1 MSVAVVESFHNSGRI
16 TLAAWKGFQPSMGLV
31 LLFVGSSNTS
41 TLSHVSPNPVES
53 RDSGGHEHGEADKAS
68 PVCSLSIGEG
78 NKKTKIEPMNIDPQT
93 TANIMIL
100 GAIGSSLS
108 GFWVICWA
116 FSKMAALAK
125 QMKLKADN
133 SKNPRG
139 MYLWIAVIF
148 WAMNLFFIL
157 SGTEVTRLF
166 VFSCVLNVML
176 LQLIILGYI
185 VKRWITYISNVADK
199 N

>member
-1 MSVAVVESFHNSGRI
+1 MPAG
-16 TLAAWKGFQPSMGLV
+16 AWPW
-31 LLFVGSSNTS
+31 T
-41 TLSHVSPNPVES
+41 
-53 RDSGGHEHGEADKAS
+53 
-68 PVCSLSIGEG
+68 IGEG

>member
-1 MSVAVVESFHNSGRI
+1 
-16 TLAAWKGFQPSMGLV
+16 
-31 LLFVGSSNTS
+31 
-41 TLSHVSPNPVES
+41 
-53 RDSGGHEHGEADKAS
+53 
-68 PVCSLSIGEG
+68 
-78 NKKTKIEPMNIDPQT
+78 
-93 TANIMIL
+93 
-100 GAIGSSLS
+100 
-108 GFWVICWA
+108 
-116 FSKMAALAK
+116 MAALAK

-176 LQLIILGYI
+176 LQMIILGYI

>member
-1 MSVAVVESFHNSGRI
+1 MFRVACHPSRALLIAGFPVVAVRFLAEGLSVAVVESFHNSGRI

-31 LLFVGSSNTS
+31 
-41 TLSHVSPNPVES
+41 
-53 RDSGGHEHGEADKAS
+53 
-68 PVCSLSIGEG
+68 IGEG